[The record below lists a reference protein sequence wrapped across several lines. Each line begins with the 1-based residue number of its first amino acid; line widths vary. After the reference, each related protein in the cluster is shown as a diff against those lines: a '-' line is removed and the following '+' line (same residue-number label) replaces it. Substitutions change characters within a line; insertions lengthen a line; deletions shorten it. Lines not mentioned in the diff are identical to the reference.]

1 MGYLYYHVFFSY
13 SFINRYLGW
22 VHILAIVNSA
32 AVSMVRRLCFRVSVF
47 VSFGWIHRSG
57 IAESYYSSIFNFM
70 RNYIIF
76 HSSCNQFTFSAAVYK
91 CYLFFT
97 FFPTICQVLNYFVYS
112 FFLLSYVSSL
122 YILDI
127 NTLSDVCFV
136 NIFFSSHRLSFYS
149 VDCFFCCT
157 EIWCGSLS
165 ICLLM
170 LPVLLVSCQKNNF
183 QDLCH
188 GAYSS
193 RNATLIYD
201 KFFFSELGTKRTFS
215 VW

>member
-127 NTLSDVCFV
+127 NALSDVCFV
-136 NIFFSSHRLSFYS
+136 NILFLLLYRDLIWFPEYIFAHVACAFSLMSKKSFPRPLS
-149 VDCFFCCT
+149 
-157 EIWCGSLS
+157 WSLF
-165 ICLLM
+165 IKKC
-170 LPVLLVSCQKNNF
+170 NT
-183 QDLCH
+183 DL
-188 GAYSS
+188 
-193 RNATLIYD
+193 
-201 KFFFSELGTKRTFS
+201 
-215 VW
+215 W